1 MRKKNTSLYLGRFQ
15 PFHKGHLDAVHQIF
29 SQFPEDT
36 LLIAIGSAEDSFLP
50 ENPLTAGERFEMIL
64 RVFSEEGI
72 SRDRF
77 LLCPV
82 RNIHNYALW
91 THHVAQ
97 LLPPFSRVFSGSPL
111 VRRLFEE
118 SGLPVET
125 YSLQDHTGISATNI
139 REKLKKGESVT
150 EFLPAATLSFLQEKN
165 IAHRILQI
173 DQTGFSSSES

>member
-1 MRKKNTSLYLGRFQ
+1 MNAKSTSLYLGRFQ

-29 SQFPEDT
+29 SRFPNDT
-36 LLIAIGSAEDSFLP
+36 LLLAIGSAEDSFLP
-50 ENPLTAGERFEMIL
+50 DNPLTAGERFEMIL
-64 RVFSEEGI
+64 RVFSQEGI

-97 LLPPFSRVFSGSPL
+97 LLPPFSKVFSGSPL
-111 VRRLFEE
+111 VRQLFQE

-125 YSLQDHTGISATNI
+125 YSLRDHTGISATNI

-150 EFLPAATLSFLQEKN
+150 SLLPSSTLSFLQKKN
-165 IAHRILQI
+165 IANRLLQI
-173 DQTGFSSSES
+173 DQTGFSSSE